1 MVDIVDPDIVLA
13 DGRDDLP
20 AIAALV
26 AVAVPG
32 APGAPAVAKVDDVV
46 HRAID
51 DLQKVVAADDDG
63 EPLCGK
69 I

>member
-20 AIAALV
+20 AIAVLV

-32 APGAPAVAKVDDVV
+32 ALGAPAVPKVDDVV